1 MLPNQRLWFRA
12 GEGSGPS
19 VPAGLRA
26 HSRSHL
32 MPPLPCAENSRVVAQ
47 EAVTTESGTQPFFTT
62 PLSEDLKHA
71 VVTVD
76 F

>member
-1 MLPNQRLWFRA
+1 
-12 GEGSGPS
+12 
-19 VPAGLRA
+19 
-26 HSRSHL
+26 

-76 F
+76 FWGT